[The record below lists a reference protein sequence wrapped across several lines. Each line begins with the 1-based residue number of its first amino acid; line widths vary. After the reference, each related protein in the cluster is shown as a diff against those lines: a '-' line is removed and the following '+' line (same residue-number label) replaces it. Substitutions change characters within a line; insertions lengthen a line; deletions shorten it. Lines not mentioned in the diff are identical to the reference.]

1 MERRRK
7 ERATMKVVAVGLGVL
22 VLMVGMAIW
31 SAGQPGVATVSA
43 QTSGCPSCHGAAGK
57 QPTIDAE
64 AKTIK
69 GHPATA
75 AKTVQQCVLCHTK
88 GPTPTPFRMALHK
101 IHLNSK
107 TFASAAYKG
116 TCTSCHSV
124 DKATG
129 TITVF
134 GLQRP

>member
-1 MERRRK
+1 
-7 ERATMKVVAVGLGVL
+7 MKVVAFGLGVL
-22 VLMVGMAIW
+22 VVMVGMAIW
-31 SAGQPGVATVSA
+31 TAGDSSVATVSA
-43 QTSGCPSCHGAAGK
+43 QTQGCPTCHGAAGK
-57 QPTIDAE
+57 QPALDAA
-64 AKTIK
+64 AKKIK
-69 GHPATA
+69 NHPAIA
-75 AKTVQQCVLCHTK
+75 VKTVQQCALCHTK
-88 GPTPTPFRMALHK
+88 GPTPAPFRTALHK